1 MEWLGLQLFSG
12 LPTTGQIILDCRHK
26 PTWCCSPLSW
36 PVPPASPPWTW
47 PSGKAIAKTA
57 CPPAMANTGRLLPGR
72 WHLGDALHQHAGLP
86 GTWTFTTTRLDRP
99 VLLIA
104 LLAAWLAMNSLD
116 RAEMRPRHYLQTA
129 LLIGLGISTMHYVG
143 MAALQ
148 TSAQQH
154 YQSALLLAS
163 IAIAVATSL
172 VALLMA
178 RHFRQAAA
186 PGTC

>member
-1 MEWLGLQLFSG
+1 
-12 LPTTGQIILDCRHK
+12 
-26 PTWCCSPLSW
+26 
-36 PVPPASPPWTW
+36 
-47 PSGKAIAKTA
+47 
-57 CPPAMANTGRLLPGR
+57 
-72 WHLGDALHQHAGLP
+72 
-86 GTWTFTTTRLDRP
+86 
-99 VLLIA
+99 
-104 LLAAWLAMNSLD
+104 
-116 RAEMRPRHYLQTA
+116 MRPRHYLQTA
-129 LLIGLGISTMHYVG
+129 LFIGLGISTMHYVG

-154 YQSALLLAS
+154 YQTALLLAS